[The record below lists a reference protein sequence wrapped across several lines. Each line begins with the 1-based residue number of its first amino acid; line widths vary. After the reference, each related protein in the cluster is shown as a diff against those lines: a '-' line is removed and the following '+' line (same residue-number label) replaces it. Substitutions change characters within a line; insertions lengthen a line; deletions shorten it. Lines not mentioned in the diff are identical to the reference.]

1 MKLATLLAPGRY
13 GPLTGEVFTDSV
25 VAFTDAC
32 RVVDILAGG
41 ASGAVDGEAWP
52 LLEVTVL
59 AFISDPGTLCAVG
72 LNYAAQVAETGARRP
87 EAAIGLVKARGSVA
101 PLGGPICG
109 PEV

>member
-1 MKLATLLAPGRY
+1 VKFATLLAPGRY

-72 LNYAAQVAETGARRP
+72 LNYAAPVPVTGARRP
-87 EAAIGLVKARGSVA
+87 ETPIVFVGVRASGA
-101 PLGGPICG
+101 PLGGPVCCLEG
-109 PEV
+109 